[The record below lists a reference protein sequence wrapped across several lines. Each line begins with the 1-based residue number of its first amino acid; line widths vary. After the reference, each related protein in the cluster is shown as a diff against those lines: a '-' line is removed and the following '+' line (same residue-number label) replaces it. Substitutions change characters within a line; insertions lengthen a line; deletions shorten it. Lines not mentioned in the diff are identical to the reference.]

1 MSHLGSRVSALLDG
15 RLAPEE
21 EERCWSHVHACH
33 ACRDLV
39 EQEGWVK
46 TQLAQLSF
54 GPAPAVPRLQV
65 RAGGPLLG
73 HAARCRPRSGR
84 PPFPTVRHRPRRGLV
99 AIGGGAA
106 SACVVGVL
114 ALGVA
119 GAPRVDPRPPVTDLS
134 RPTGPASPAV
144 TGDDRAARG
153 RFTLPDAPGRAP
165 RGDPGEDCS
174 VSDEHRPDEQTPDE
188 QVTDQPLPGAQD
200 EEPTQP

>member
-1 MSHLGSRVSALLDG
+1 MIGHLGSRVSALLDG
-15 RLAPEE
+15 QMDPEE
-21 EERCWSHVHACH
+21 SERAWAHVHACH

-54 GPAPAVPRLQV
+54 GPSQPSHDFKSELVDRCSAMQSGAGHGMAAPQ
-65 RAGGPLLG
+65 
-73 HAARCRPRSGR
+73 
-84 PPFPTVRHRPRRGLV
+84 FPTTRDRPRRGLV

-119 GAPRVDPRPPVTDLS
+119 GAPRVDPRPPVTDLT
-134 RPTGPASPAV
+134 RPTGPASPTV

-153 RFTLPDAPGRAP
+153 PVSPSRTPLAERLVAIREKIAP
-165 RGDPGEDCS
+165 
-174 VSDEHRPDEQTPDE
+174 
-188 QVTDQPLPGAQD
+188 
-200 EEPTQP
+200 

>member
-1 MSHLGSRVSALLDG
+1 MTHLGPRVSALVDG

-21 EERCWSHVHACH
+21 EERCWAHVHACH

-54 GPAPAVPRLQV
+54 GPSEPSRDFKSSLVGRCSA
-65 RAGGPLLG
+65 LG
-73 HAARCRPRSGR
+73 SASALDA
-84 PPFPTVRHRPRRGLV
+84 PPFRTAGHRPRRGLV

-119 GAPRVDPRPPVTDLS
+119 QAPRLDPRPPATDLS
-134 RPTGPASPAV
+134 RPVVPTTPVATV
-144 TGDDRAARG
+144 DDRTARG
-153 RFTLPDAPGRAP
+153 P
-165 RGDPGEDCS
+165 
-174 VSDEHRPDEQTPDE
+174 VSPSRTPLAE
-188 QVTDQPLPGAQD
+188 RLVAIREKIVP
-200 EEPTQP
+200 

>member
-1 MSHLGSRVSALLDG
+1 MSHLGARVSALLDG

-21 EERCWSHVHACH
+21 EERCWNHVHGCH

-54 GPAPAVPRLQV
+54 GPSQPSHDLKASLSRCSSLTPA
-65 RAGGPLLG
+65 
-73 HAARCRPRSGR
+73 
-84 PPFPTVRHRPRRGLV
+84 PFPTEHRSRRGLV

-119 GAPRVDPRPPVTDLS
+119 GTPRIDPRPPATDLS
-134 RPTGPASPAV
+134 RPAGPVTPVADVSPFRTPLAERLV
-144 TGDDRAARG
+144 AIREKI
-153 RFTLPDAPGRAP
+153 AP
-165 RGDPGEDCS
+165 
-174 VSDEHRPDEQTPDE
+174 
-188 QVTDQPLPGAQD
+188 
-200 EEPTQP
+200 

>member
-1 MSHLGSRVSALLDG
+1 MTHLGSRVSALLDG

-21 EERCWSHVHACH
+21 EERCWAHVHACY

-54 GPAPAVPRLQV
+54 GPSEPSHDFKSSLVGRCSGLAPGSSSPLAAVPFRT
-65 RAGGPLLG
+65 
-73 HAARCRPRSGR
+73 AA
-84 PPFPTVRHRPRRGLV
+84 HRPRRGLV

-119 GAPRVDPRPPVTDLS
+119 GAPRLDPRPPATDLS
-134 RPTGPASPAV
+134 RPIGPATPIANV
-144 TGDDRAARG
+144 DDRTARG
-153 RFTLPDAPGRAP
+153 PVSPSRTPLAERLVAIREKIAP
-165 RGDPGEDCS
+165 
-174 VSDEHRPDEQTPDE
+174 
-188 QVTDQPLPGAQD
+188 
-200 EEPTQP
+200 